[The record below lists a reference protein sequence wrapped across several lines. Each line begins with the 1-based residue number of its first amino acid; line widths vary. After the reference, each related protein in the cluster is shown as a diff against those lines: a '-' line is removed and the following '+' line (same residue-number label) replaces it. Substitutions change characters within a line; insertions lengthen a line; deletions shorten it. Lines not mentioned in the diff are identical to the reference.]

1 MATLAP
7 ASRGRFRGSRD
18 VVARRS
24 RAPGGDT
31 LDTYFDEIGKVDLLT
46 PEDETRMAG
55 EIQEIELELWKQ
67 CFSYAPGRKAVRA
80 AVKHAFVELKKEA
93 PAKLAPEETR
103 PLDPDKVALDAAIA
117 AVAQEAKARPDSAPA
132 RAWHKRVQGLQAA
145 SIRSRKNFAGA
156 NLRLVVKVAREF
168 DYGRMPLPDLIQEG
182 NVGLLQAIGRYDHSR
197 GVRFATYAVW
207 WIRHAVRR
215 ALVNKGRGVRLPNHI
230 TGAGRR
236 ILSAIDDMTNKLGRV
251 PEVAEVAEVVDMTP
265 EKVEQVQ
272 AALMQT
278 EVSFDAPEYAGD
290 EGKSLLETLSD
301 PDQDDI
307 SLEDVITSQAALAG
321 VLEIL
326 PSLTDIE
333 LDVVNRRFGL
343 NGHETATLA
352 EIGKQHS
359 LSRERIRQLQRQ
371 ALDKLRRGL
380 LREGLM

>member
-1 MATLAP
+1 M
-7 ASRGRFRGSRD
+7 
-18 VVARRS
+18 VARRG
-24 RAPGGDT
+24 RATGGDT
-31 LDTYFDEIGKVDLLT
+31 LDTYFDDIGKVDLLT
-46 PEDETRMAG
+46 PEDETRMAS

-67 CFSYAPGRKAVRA
+67 ILSYVPARKAVRA
-80 AVKHAFVELKKEA
+80 AAKAALVKNKKEPPRTLTGDA
-93 PAKLAPEETR
+93 IR
-103 PLDPDKVALDAAIA
+103 PLDPDKRALDAALLVVEREVA
-117 AVAQEAKARPDSAPA
+117 ARSGSAPA
-132 RAWHKRVQGLQAA
+132 RAWAKSVRGLQAA
-145 SIRSRKNFAGA
+145 SIRSRKHFAGA

-182 NVGLLQAIGRYDHSR
+182 NVGLLQAIGRYDHNR

-251 PEVAEVAEVVDMTP
+251 PDVREVAKEVDMTP

-301 PDQDDI
+301 PEQDDV
-307 SLEDVITSQAALAG
+307 SLEDIITSQAALAG
-321 VLEIL
+321 VLDML

-333 LDVVNRRFGL
+333 MDVVNRRFGL